1 MLGLVSKPL
10 GSVDF
15 NSVENLL
22 PRLVTQKYMCG
33 GRGGWREGEG
43 GVRSLE
49 EALTESDI
57 SFLNEGLNGTP
68 PSKDW
73 NYCHTELQIEFK

>member
-1 MLGLVSKPL
+1 MG
-10 GSVDF
+10 
-15 NSVENLL
+15 
-22 PRLVTQKYMCG
+22 
-33 GRGGWREGEG
+33 GEG
-43 GVRSLE
+43 GGVEEGVRSLE

>member
-1 MLGLVSKPL
+1 MWRIRCHGWSHR
-10 GSVDF
+10 
-15 NSVENLL
+15 NIW
-22 PRLVTQKYMCG
+22 
-33 GRGGWREGEG
+33 GGWEGDT
-43 GVRSLE
+43 LE
-49 EALTESDI
+49 EALTEADI

>member
-1 MLGLVSKPL
+1 MWRICCHGWSHR
-10 GSVDF
+10 
-15 NSVENLL
+15 NI
-22 PRLVTQKYMCG
+22 CG
-33 GRGGWREGEG
+33 GGQGGGVEE

>member
-1 MLGLVSKPL
+1 MYV
-10 GSVDF
+10 VR
-15 NSVENLL
+15 E
-22 PRLVTQKYMCG
+22 
-33 GRGGWREGEG
+33 GGWGREGGEG